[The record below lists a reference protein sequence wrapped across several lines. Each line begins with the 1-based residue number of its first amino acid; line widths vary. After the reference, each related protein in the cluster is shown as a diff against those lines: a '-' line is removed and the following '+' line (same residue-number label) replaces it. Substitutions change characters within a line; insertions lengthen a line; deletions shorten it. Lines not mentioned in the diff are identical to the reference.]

1 MILTASLYAIAFAGG
16 LALFAAPFTRSGRA
30 GPQWIR
36 IALGISG
43 PTGLGWSIL
52 GFTLLVGSGR
62 LSTRSYDLLVHFKTL
77 FAGMAIGILVL
88 LFASGEFAR
97 FFGASVTKGK

>member
-1 MILTASLYAIAFAGG
+1 MLLTASLYAIAFVGG

-43 PTGLGWSIL
+43 WTGLAWSIL
-52 GFTLLVGSGR
+52 GFTLLVGSGS
-62 LSTRSYDLLVHFKTL
+62 LSERSYGLLVHFKTL
-77 FAGMAIGILVL
+77 FAGMAIGILIL
-88 LFASGEFAR
+88 MFASGEFAK
-97 FFGASVTKGK
+97 FF